1 MIKSVLTKISDFFKF
16 IYAKL
21 FKINDSPQKVAIG
34 FGLGVFTGILPGA
47 GPLAALFLAFIF
59 RVNRAAALLGS
70 VITNTWLSFVT
81 FVLAIKAGSIIFN
94 ISWEKLQS
102 DWAVVSSYWHWQ
114 DLFSAS
120 ILRIIL
126 PLMAGYIIISLCL
139 GIISYVTAL
148 IIIKKRKRR

>member
-1 MIKSVLTKISDFFKF
+1 MIKSAFTKIADFFKF
-16 IYAKL
+16 IYARL

-81 FVLAIKAGSIIFN
+81 FVLAIKAGSTIFN
-94 ISWEKLQS
+94 ISWEKLQK
-102 DWAVVSSYWHWQ
+102 DWAVATDNWHWQ
-114 DLFSAS
+114 DLFSVS
-120 ILRIIL
+120 ILKIIL
-126 PLMAGYIIISLCL
+126 PVMAGYIIISLCL